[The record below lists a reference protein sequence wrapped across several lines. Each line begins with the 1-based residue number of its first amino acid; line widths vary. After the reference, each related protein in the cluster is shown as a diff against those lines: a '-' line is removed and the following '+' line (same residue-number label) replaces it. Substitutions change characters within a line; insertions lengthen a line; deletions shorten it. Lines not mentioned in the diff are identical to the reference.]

1 MADCSRLN
9 AQAKGLTIAFT
20 LESASTGERPWQ
32 HRAHRRSK
40 PISATRA
47 GRISQV
53 KRTVGLVAMLHVRMA
68 VAAPPRSAMTDPTTL
83 FTTPL
88 DALHRELGAR
98 MVPFAGY
105 SMPVQYP
112 AGLMAEHH
120 HTRNAAG
127 LFDVSHMGQ
136 LRLLGPDAAAAFETL
151 MPVDVIDL
159 GVGKQRYGLLTNEEG
174 GILDDLMFFKVSPTE
189 LFVVVNGACKVA
201 DIAHIQAKIGARCQV
216 LPLPQMALLAL
227 QGPQA
232 VAALSRLA
240 PGVEQLVFM
249 TGGNFTVDTGSQKI
263 DVFLTRSGYTGED
276 GFEISV
282 HESQAEAL
290 ARALLAQPEV
300 KPIGLGARNSL
311 RLEAGLCLYGNDIDT
326 TTTPVEASLQWA
338 MQKVRRAGGAREG
351 GFPGAMKIIAQI
363 AAGTSGNGKKRVGL
377 VAQERVPVREHT
389 ELQDGAGNK
398 IGEVTSGLLGPT
410 VNQCVA
416 MGYVDAGSSALGTP
430 VVAIVRGKP
439 VPMVISAMPFTPN
452 RYYRG

>member
-1 MADCSRLN
+1 MSAD
-9 AQAKGLTIAFT
+9 QT
-20 LESASTGERPWQ
+20 L
-32 HRAHRRSK
+32 
-40 PISATRA
+40 
-47 GRISQV
+47 
-53 KRTVGLVAMLHVRMA
+53 L
-68 VAAPPRSAMTDPTTL
+68 
-83 FTTPL
+83 TTPL
-88 DALHRELGAR
+88 NALHIELGAR

-136 LRLLGPDAAAAFETL
+136 LRLVGPDAAAAFETL

-159 GVGKQRYGLLTNEEG
+159 PVGKQRYGLLTTEEG
-174 GILDDLMFFKVSPTE
+174 TIIDDLMFFNKGNNE
-189 LFVVVNGACKVA
+189 IFVIVNGACKA
-201 DIAHIQAKIGARCQV
+201 GDIAHIQAKIGARCQV
-216 LPLPQMALLAL
+216 IPMPEMALLAL

-232 VAALSRLA
+232 VTALSRLA
-240 PGVEQLVFM
+240 PGVEKLVFM
-249 TGGNFTVDTGSQKI
+249 TGGNFTVDTGAQKI

-282 HESQAEAL
+282 HESQAEVL

-326 TTTPVEASLQWA
+326 TTTPVEASLLWA
-338 MQKVRRAGGAREG
+338 MQKVRRPGGAREG
-351 GFPGAMKIIAQI
+351 GFPGATKILA
-363 AAGTSGNGKKRVGL
+363 ALADSTGAGTRKRVGL
-377 VAQERVPVREHT
+377 VAQERIPVREHT

-410 VNQCVA
+410 INQCVA
-416 MGYVDAGSSALGTP
+416 MGYVDSAFSALGSK

-439 VPMVISAMPFTPN
+439 VPMVVSSMPFVPN

>member
-1 MADCSRLN
+1 MR
-9 AQAKGLTIAFT
+9 K
-20 LESASTGERPWQ
+20 
-32 HRAHRRSK
+32 
-40 PISATRA
+40 
-47 GRISQV
+47 
-53 KRTVGLVAMLHVRMA
+53 
-68 VAAPPRSAMTDPTTL
+68 AAEPRSNPPKEQTAVGAPRVQTGPANLSGTKDRGQPPGTTWRREFQLALHATVYAL
-83 FTTPL
+83 FGEKPMSADQTLLTTPL
-88 DALHRELGAR
+88 NALHIELGAR

-136 LRLLGPDAAAAFETL
+136 LRLVGPDAAAAFETL
-151 MPVDVIDL
+151 MPVDVMDL
-159 GVGKQRYGLLTNEEG
+159 PAGKQRYGLLTTEEG
-174 GILDDLMFFKVSPTE
+174 TIIDDLMFFNKGNNE
-189 LFVVVNGACKVA
+189 IFVIVNGACKA
-201 DIAHIQAKIGARCQV
+201 GDIAHIQAKIGARCQV
-216 LPLPQMALLAL
+216 IPMPEMALLAL

-232 VAALSRLA
+232 VTALSRLA
-240 PGVEQLVFM
+240 PGVEKLVFM

-282 HESQAEAL
+282 HESQADAL

-300 KPIGLGARNSL
+300 RPIGLGARNSL

-326 TTTPVEASLQWA
+326 TTTPVEANLLWA
-338 MQKVRRAGGAREG
+338 MQKVRRTGGAREG
-351 GFPGAMKIIAQI
+351 GFPGATKIL
-363 AAGTSGNGKKRVGL
+363 AALADPVRAGSRKRVGL

-389 ELQDGAGNK
+389 ELQDGAGTK

-416 MGYVDAGSSALGTP
+416 MGYVDSAFSALGTK

-439 VPMVISAMPFTPN
+439 VPMVVSAMPFTPN